1 MGGDEENVES
11 EGEAEED
18 PIVEPE
24 QALCLHLFK
33 TEVWTVRQ
41 SNQDIKNMECSL
53 VSSSLF
59 RRKK

>member
-33 TEVWTVRQ
+33 TEV
-41 SNQDIKNMECSL
+41 
-53 VSSSLF
+53 
-59 RRKK
+59 